1 MVNEMTASYSSVPTF
16 EMLDIPE
23 GGVYRKLMGCACLTT
38 LSVPPSGDSSDKMWL
53 MYLSESEKHAKDISD
68 AWKDDANGVLV
79 FVRVSP
85 LIVDLFLTNEL

>member
-1 MVNEMTASYSSVPTF
+1 
-16 EMLDIPE
+16 
-23 GGVYRKLMGCACLTT
+23 
-38 LSVPPSGDSSDKMWL
+38 MWL

-85 LIVDLFLTNEL
+85 SIVDLFLN

>member
-1 MVNEMTASYSSVPTF
+1 MKNPSRRRISRQEVCTINLWAVP
-16 EMLDIPE
+16 
-23 GGVYRKLMGCACLTT
+23 CLTT
-38 LSVPPSGDSSDKMWL
+38 LSVPPSGDPSDKMWL

-85 LIVDLFLTNEL
+85 SIVGLFLN